1 MPRDGTSGG
10 VIRFG
15 VFEMDLAARELRK
28 GGVKIKIQEQPFLL
42 LRTLV
47 ERPGQVV
54 TREELKDR
62 LWSEDTFVEF
72 DHSLNTAVQKIRQA
86 LNDSATGPR
95 FLETLPRVGYRFVAP
110 VDGRIGRAA
119 AGARSFAA
127 PMNCGE
133 NSKPNAASDSFM

>member
-42 LRTLV
+42 LWALV

-72 DHSLNTAVQKIRQA
+72 DHGLNTVAQKIREA
-86 LNDSATGPR
+86 LGDSAKNPR
-95 FLETLPRVGYRFVAP
+95 FLETVSMHR
-110 VDGRIGRAA
+110 
-119 AGARSFAA
+119 
-127 PMNCGE
+127 
-133 NSKPNAASDSFM
+133 